1 MEEAASS
8 HWTSTHVICLRV
20 GQQRLFRKH
29 IKPRTAKKSNKS
41 DVLRV
46 LWSME
51 RLVIVSNIPMSKY
64 WFPMRYGSCVVSF
77 PLIAENSSG
86 RPSRIRSRRW
96 LKRNVCH
103 RQQNT
108 FSAATKKIPFTQSI
122 SIRAVHLCLSR
133 TYIYKKKCFSTF
145 AVFWSGLKNEKTFM
159 CEEEGAR
166 RADGNY
172 AEVKYYTL
180 TLPCLLSCSL
190 NFNRVG
196 SGNLSR

>member
-108 FSAATKKIPFTQSI
+108 FSAATKKNPIYSI
-122 SIRAVHLCLSR
+122 DLNSRCSFVFISHIYLQKKVFFNFCCILKRFEKWEDFHVRRRRCETSGRKLCRSEILHFDPSLL
-133 TYIYKKKCFSTF
+133 TFLFSQF
-145 AVFWSGLKNEKTFM
+145 
-159 CEEEGAR
+159 
-166 RADGNY
+166 
-172 AEVKYYTL
+172 
-180 TLPCLLSCSL
+180 
-190 NFNRVG
+190 
-196 SGNLSR
+196 